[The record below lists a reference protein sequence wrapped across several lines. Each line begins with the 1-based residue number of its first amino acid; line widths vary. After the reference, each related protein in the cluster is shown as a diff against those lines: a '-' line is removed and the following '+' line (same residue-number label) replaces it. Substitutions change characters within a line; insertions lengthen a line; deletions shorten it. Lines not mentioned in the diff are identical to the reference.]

1 MGLAPAQDLAPRLAG
16 VPLSDIEIPKGRE
29 EDWRFTPLA
38 RLKGL
43 TALTANPGAAGFAVN
58 APAGVEVS
66 EGTANFVFPTA
77 DRLAAAA
84 VELSSTVLK
93 VNIPKESVPGEPITL
108 TLRAAA
114 DLGIARIE
122 IHAEAY
128 SKSTVLIDHVGAGTT
143 AVAVHFVVDNSA
155 SLTVLT
161 VQDGDRS
168 QVIAGQHAFT
178 LGPDATAEHFAIT
191 LGGDLVRLVTTA
203 EFTAPGAK
211 VEFAGAFFTTDGQ
224 HHEHRLFVDHAVPN
238 CTSYV
243 VYKGALQ
250 DEGTH
255 SVWIGD
261 VLIRKAATGTSTY
274 ELNRNLLLS
283 DGARADS
290 VPNLEIETGEIVG
303 AGHAAATGRFDDE
316 QIFYLTSRGIPETVA
331 KRLVV
336 AGFLNEVVN
345 RIPLAEVRDR
355 LLNSIETRLGEVDP
369 LFAELSND

>member
-16 VPLSDIEIPKGRE
+16 VALSEIEIPTGRE
-29 EDWRFTPLA
+29 EEWRFTPLA

-43 TALTANPGAAGFAVN
+43 TSLVESPGSAGFAVK
-58 APAGVEVS
+58 APAGVEVLETS
-66 EGTANFVFPTA
+66 PEHVFPSA
-77 DRLAAAA
+77 DRLSAAA
-84 VELSSTVLK
+84 VELSETALRV
-93 VNIPKESVPGEPITL
+93 VVPKESSLTEPIVLSL
-108 TLRAAA
+108 TGSSA
-114 DLGIARIE
+114 LGIARVEVEIE
-122 IHAEAY
+122 AF
-128 SKSTVLIDHVGAGTT
+128 SKATVLIDHGTAGTT
-143 AVAVHFVVDNSA
+143 AVAVHFIVGNS
-155 SLTVLT
+155 SNLTVLS
-161 VQDGDRS
+161 VQDGDS
-168 QVIAGQHAFT
+168 TQVIAGQHAFT
-178 LGPDATAEHFAIT
+178 LGADASAEHFALT

-203 EFTAPGAK
+203 EFTAPGGK
-211 VEFAGAFFTTDGQ
+211 VEFAGAFFSSAGQ

-238 CTSYV
+238 CTSNV

-250 DEGTH
+250 DDETH
-255 SVWIGD
+255 SVWVGD

-274 ELNRNLLLS
+274 ELNRNLLLT

-316 QIFYLTSRGIPETVA
+316 QIFYLTSRGIPLTVA

-336 AGFLNEVVN
+336 SGFLNEVVN

-355 LLNSIETRLGEVDP
+355 LVASIENRLGEVDS